1 MNFFKIEIK
10 NIQHI
15 KSLKCEFDLSNHG
28 LHCIV
33 GKNGVGKT
41 TFIKVLQNFKETNF
55 LDKSSRINIIKKDS
69 YIEYQFNEEKFRFDS
84 DIIDSKYILDTKAHL
99 NQDIQNNI
107 FTELPLPKGKRFNAY
122 DRLGEI
128 ADDFRQKFAL
138 SEYIAPIDLIDIF
151 KEVYQNDKFE
161 NLKEIKIGDISYY
174 ILPLDEQNYIRED
187 DFSSGEYMLIQIY
200 KLIQDRNKLIV
211 IDEIDISLDAAAQ
224 VRFMKVLDK
233 LAKKYELN
241 IIFTVHSLAIMK
253 VFSSDGIDGYLY
265 YMEEF
270 EEQITI
276 EKCSYNFIKA
286 ELFQFI
292 GYDKIILTEDKM
304 LFDYIEYLLKDESF
318 FNTYRIIPCGGFGET
333 LKIQDT
339 NKNHNIL
346 GTKNVKIVLDNDKF
360 EKYKD
365 KEFIY
370 FIPFDDIEME
380 CLSLYRSKEIE
391 NFDEIDTELRKIP
404 KEKDKSKFVVENLQK
419 NNKYTLVKLFEII
432 NNNSSKT
439 VEEFKKNIVEFLN
452 SVE

>member
-1 MNFFKIEIK
+1 MNLLKIEIK

-15 KSLKCEFDLSNHG
+15 QSLKCEFDLSKHG

-55 LDKSSRINIIKKDS
+55 LDKSSRINIIKEDS

-84 DIIDSKYILDTKAHL
+84 DSLDNKYILDTKDQL
-99 NQDIQNNI
+99 NQNIQNNI

-138 SEYIAPIDLIDIF
+138 SEYIIPTSLIDIF
-151 KEVYQNDKFE
+151 NEVYQNDKLE
-161 NLKEIKIGDISYY
+161 NLKEVKISDISYY
-174 ILPLDEQNYIRED
+174 LLPLDEQNYIRED

-200 KLIQDRNKLIV
+200 KLIQDKNKLIV
-211 IDEIDISLDAAAQ
+211 IDEMDISLDAAAQ
-224 VRFMKVLDK
+224 VRFIKVLDN

-253 VFSSDGIDGYLY
+253 VFSSDTVDGSLY
-265 YMEEF
+265 YMDEF
-270 EEQITI
+270 EDKTTI

-292 GYDKIILTEDKM
+292 GYDKIILTEDKI
-304 LFDYIEYLLKDESF
+304 LCAYINYLLQGRSF
-318 FNTYRIIPCGGFGET
+318 FNTYKIIPCGGFGET
-333 LKIQDT
+333 FKIQET
-339 NKNHNIL
+339 NNNHNIL

-360 EKYKD
+360 EKYKG
-365 KEFIY
+365 KEFVY
-370 FIPFDDIEME
+370 FIPFDDIEMK
-380 CLSLYRSKEIE
+380 CLDLYRSKKIE
-391 NFDEIDTELRKIP
+391 NFDEIDTKLGNIP
-404 KEKDKSKFVVENLQK
+404 KEKDKSKFVVENLIK
-419 NNKYTLVKLFEII
+419 YKKYTLEQLFDLI
-432 NNNSSKT
+432 NETNLKG
-439 VEEFKKNIVEFLN
+439 VEEFKKNIVEFLD

>member
-1 MNFFKIEIK
+1 MNSLKIEIN

-15 KSLKCEFDLSNHG
+15 KSLKCEFNLSKHG

-55 LDKSSRINIIKKDS
+55 LDKTSRLNIIKEDS
-69 YIEYQFNEEKFRFDS
+69 YIEYQFNEEEFKFNSYILND
-84 DIIDSKYILDTKAHL
+84 KYILDTKDEL
-99 NQDIQNNI
+99 NQDIQNKI

-122 DRLGEI
+122 SRLGEI

-138 SEYIAPIDLIDIF
+138 NEYIIPTNLINIF

-161 NLKEIKIGDISYY
+161 NLKEVKISNISYY
-174 ILPLDEQNYIRED
+174 LLPLDEQNYIRED

-224 VRFMKVLDK
+224 VRFIKVLDT

-253 VFSSDGIDGYLY
+253 IFSSDGIDGYLY

-270 EEQITI
+270 ENETTI

-304 LFDYIEYLLKDESF
+304 LCDYMNHQLKDKSF
-318 FNTYRIIPCGGFGET
+318 FNAYIIIPCGGFGET
-333 LKIQDT
+333 LKIYEAND
-339 NKNHNIL
+339 NHKIL
-346 GTKNVKIVLDNDKF
+346 GTKNVKIVLDYDKF
-360 EKYKD
+360 EKYKNR
-365 KEFIY
+365 EYIY
-370 FIPFDDIEME
+370 FIPFNDIEME
-380 CLSLYRSKEIE
+380 CLSLYRSEVIGNTE
-391 NFDEIDTELRKIP
+391 DIDTQIKKIP
-404 KEKDKSKFVVENLQK
+404 NEKDKSKFVVEELQRSK
-419 NNKYTLVKLFEII
+419 KYTLSQLFEVI
-432 NNNSSKT
+432 NENN
-439 VEEFKKNIVEFLN
+439 VESVEKFKKNIVEFLN
-452 SVE
+452 IVE